1 MRAEVLAGFVNGLFL
16 LFIAFFIFSEAVER
30 AIEPP
35 EVKHERLFLISVL
48 GLFVNLIGI
57 FVFKHG
63 GQHHGHSHGQD
74 HHSHNNSVNSHG
86 LDHHSHSNHH
96 GHNHNHHGH
105 SHVMND
111 SVNELNP
118 QSQIMQGVFLHI
130 LADTLGSV
138 GVIISA
144 ILMSQFGW
152 MIADPICSMF
162 IATLVALSVGP
173 LLRDSICILMQRTPR
188 ELDTQL
194 PACYQRVC
202 LSHKSFLLLLI
213 TFVSGDAI
221 GRCVECPRTTF
232 LDFVQRNLCWVN

>member
-1 MRAEVLAGFVNGLFL
+1 
-16 LFIAFFIFSEAVER
+16 
-30 AIEPP
+30 
-35 EVKHERLFLISVL
+35 
-48 GLFVNLIGI
+48 
-57 FVFKHG
+57 
-63 GQHHGHSHGQD
+63 
-74 HHSHNNSVNSHG
+74 
-86 LDHHSHSNHH
+86 
-96 GHNHNHHGH
+96 
-105 SHVMND
+105 MND

-162 IATLVALSVGP
+162 ISTLVALSVGP

-213 TFVSGDAI
+213 TFISVDAI